1 MLSRQSY
8 TNQIER
14 ALSENPITALVGARQ
29 IGKTTLAR
37 QFLHEG
43 AGTYFDLEDP
53 TVANLMENPMS
64 ALESLTGLIVIDEAQ
79 RAPGLFPV
87 LRVLAD
93 RSEAKARFLIL
104 GSASPSL
111 ARQASESLAGRVSTI
126 EMHGLS
132 LEEAGTDKLEQ
143 LWLRG
148 GFPRAYLASSE
159 PSGFR
164 WRTDF
169 IRTFLEQDLSNLG
182 FGMSPVKMRR
192 FWTMLAHYNGQIWNA
207 SEVAS
212 AMGIAPNSSR
222 NYLDAL
228 EQTFMV
234 RQLLPWHSNVKKRL
248 VKTPKLYF
256 RDSGLFHAL
265 LNIQNQNELLT
276 HPKLGASWEAFAL
289 DQVMTALKPREAY
302 FYAAHS
308 GMELDLYLP
317 DQDNLGIEFKRQD
330 APKITRSM
338 REAIKDLKLREL
350 WILYPGTR
358 EYTLEK
364 GIIAKPL
371 KSLAPNL

>member
-1 MLSRQSY
+1 MLNREHYKTQLV
-8 TNQIER
+8 E
-14 ALSENPITALVGARQ
+14 ALRHNPIVALIGARQ

-37 QFLHEG
+37 ELLSEH
-43 AGTYFDLEDP
+43 AATYFDLEDP
-53 TVANLMENPMS
+53 TVAALMENPMT
-64 ALESLTGLIVIDEAQ
+64 ALSGLKGLVVIDEAQ
-79 RAPGLFPV
+79 RAPEIFPT

-93 RSEAKARFLIL
+93 RSGDDTRFLIL

-111 ARQASESLAGRVSTI
+111 TRQASESLAGRVAII

-132 LEEAGTDKLEQ
+132 IKETNTDSPDK

-148 GFPRAYLASSE
+148 GFPRAFLAKSAQAS
-159 PSGFR
+159 FQ

-182 FGMSPVKMRR
+182 FGMAPAKMRR
-192 FWTMLAHYNGQIWNA
+192 FWTMLAHYNGQVWNA
-207 SEVAS
+207 SEVAAS
-212 AMGIAPNSSR
+212 MGIAPNSSR

-234 RQLLPWHSNVKKRL
+234 RQLLPWHANVKKRL

-256 RDSGLFHAL
+256 RDSGLYHAL
-265 LNIQNQNELLT
+265 LHIENQQQLLT

-289 DQVMTALKPREAY
+289 EQVLTDLQTRDAY

-317 DQDNLGIEFKRQD
+317 NQGNLGIEFKRQD

-338 REAIKDLKLREL
+338 REAIKDLSLKEL
-350 WILYPGTR
+350 WIIYPGNR
-358 EYTLEK
+358 EYELEK
-364 GIIAKPL
+364 GIWAKPL
-371 KSLAPNL
+371 STI

>member
-1 MLSRQSY
+1 MLNRANYKAQL
-8 TNQIER
+8 IE
-14 ALSENPITALVGARQ
+14 ALRLNPVVALIGTRQ

-37 QFLHEG
+37 ELLSEQ
-43 AGTYFDLEDP
+43 ASTYFDLEDP
-53 TVANLMENPMS
+53 TVAALMENPMS
-64 ALESLTGLIVIDEAQ
+64 ALDNLNGLVVIDEAQ
-79 RAPGLFPV
+79 RAPQIFPA

-93 RSEAKARFLIL
+93 RSDGATRFLIL

-111 ARQASESLAGRVSTI
+111 TRQASESLAGRIAII

-132 LEEAGTDKLEQ
+132 IKETGVSQPDR

-148 GFPRAYLASSE
+148 GFPRAFLAESDHVS
-159 PSGFR
+159 FR

-182 FGMSPVKMRR
+182 FGMAPAKMRR
-192 FWTMLAHYNGQIWNA
+192 FWTMLAHYNGQVWNA
-207 SEVAS
+207 SEVAAS
-212 AMGIAPNSSR
+212 MGIAPNSSR

-234 RQLLPWHSNVKKRL
+234 RQLLPWHANVKKRL

-256 RDSGLFHAL
+256 RDSGLFHVL
-265 LNIQNQNELLT
+265 LHIENQQQLLT

-289 DQVMTALKPREAY
+289 EQILTTLQTRDAY

-317 DQDNLGIEFKRQD
+317 NQGNLGIEFKRQD

-338 REAIKDLKLREL
+338 REAIKDLNLKEL
-350 WILYPGTR
+350 WIIYPGHR
-358 EYTLEK
+358 EYELEK
-364 GIIAKPL
+364 GIWAKPL
-371 KSLAPNL
+371 NSIC